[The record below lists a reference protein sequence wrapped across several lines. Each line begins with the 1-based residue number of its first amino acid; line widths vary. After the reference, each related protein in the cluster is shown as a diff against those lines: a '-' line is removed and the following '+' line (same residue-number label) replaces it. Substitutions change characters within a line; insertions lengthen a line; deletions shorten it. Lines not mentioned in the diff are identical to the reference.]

1 MMKFIPTSIQ
11 TKSETSRIN
20 GRPKEIIRAG
30 NDLVLSMFT
39 HSRNGITNH
48 GENDRLTVKGLKQ
61 EAYQFN
67 PKRKES
73 TGSSGNKAVDSA
85 SELNSVA

>member
-1 MMKFIPTSIQ
+1 
-11 TKSETSRIN
+11 
-20 GRPKEIIRAG
+20 
-30 NDLVLSMFT
+30 MFT

-67 PKRKES
+67 SKRKES

-85 SELNSVA
+85 SEPNSVA